1 MAIGRLKRGFACLV
15 AAMGRAPP
23 RATWVDSTGRVS
35 LSSTSQGW
43 PQTAS
48 ARSLSTSGQS
58 QQVRRRLPDQNPD
71 SQNLP
76 EPLARPVCLLYSSH
90 ARHLPTFQCFLHSQ
104 PFARPQ
110 VPKSTSTLRH
120 RKVEKS
126 IEGARV
132 NFEDNDLNSTVCP
145 RARASHTLH
154 LKTPALYP

>member
-1 MAIGRLKRGFACLV
+1 MWRRWGAPRLEQLGWIRRGLFPSPQQAKDGPKRPGIC
-15 AAMGRAPP
+15 RP
-23 RATWVDSTGRVS
+23 TG
-35 LSSTSQGW
+35 QG
-43 PQTAS
+43 
-48 ARSLSTSGQS
+48 
-58 QQVRRRLPDQNPD
+58 QQVRRRLPDKIPD
-71 SQNLP
+71 SHNLP
-76 EPLARPVCLLYSSH
+76 EPLATPLCLLHSSH
-90 ARHLPTFQCFLHSQ
+90 ARHLPTFRCKLHSQ

>member
-23 RATWVDSTGRVS
+23 RASWVDSTGLVS

-43 PQTAS
+43 PQTA
-48 ARSLSTSGQS
+48 RYLSTHGQG

-71 SQNLP
+71 PLNLP
-76 EPLARPVCLLYSSH
+76 EPLATPLCLLHSSH
-90 ARHLPTFQCFLHSQ
+90 ARHLPPFRCKLHSQ